1 MKECGISNFIFWSD
15 TTGTAG
21 QFLILFPIWR
31 LFLTCLLVRCLQGLK
46 IPATEPAARAD
57 SNNRDCGGPEQPLRS
72 QTVPDLTAAAG
83 AGAAD
88 ASPADWSRHMPS
100 QPSHAAIETPHT
112 IPAVGDSDP

>member
-83 AGAAD
+83 AGLPTPRHIGRGRHDQSTSITGQAHARPNKP
-88 ASPADWSRHMPS
+88 SP
-100 QPSHAAIETPHT
+100 TP
-112 IPAVGDSDP
+112 